1 MIKMFTFSFIEPLL
15 QILDSQK
22 WEVLVLFKM
31 VLPLSRS
38 AEETA
43 VQEQLAD
50 PQASQRL
57 A

>member
-1 MIKMFTFSFIEPLL
+1 MIKMFPFSFIEPLF
-15 QILDSQK
+15 QILDSQE

-38 AEETA
+38 AGETA

-50 PQASQRL
+50 PQASQQL